1 MSVNVSPYLGKGP
14 GEAVGVCVCEA
25 VIVGCGVP
33 VGCVFSE
40 EHDKRENVKAIVNRN
55 TLGFIFKESLISLL
69 LTDGVS

>member
-1 MSVNVSPYLGKGP
+1 VS
-14 GEAVGVCVCEA
+14 
-25 VIVGCGVP
+25 CGVA

-55 TLGFIFKESLISLL
+55 TLGFIFKEILISLL